1 MIKRTAQK
9 TDEIIRFMMIVNH
22 AENVRTERISSE
34 RLGAEDNTEATQNSE
49 PLDVAGGDHFIK
61 KSFILLG
68 L

>member
-1 MIKRTAQK
+1 VRL
-9 TDEIIRFMMIVNH
+9 MMIVNH

-34 RLGAEDNTEATQNSE
+34 RLAREDNTEATQNSE
-49 PLDVAGGDHFIK
+49 SLDVAVGDHFIK